1 MPTLTFLNTC
11 HFDHAAIGL
20 LQKSLDRLGIKRPL
34 IATDKGIAAAGI
46 LDTVKAAMNDGASA
60 IVFDETPGNPTEA
73 AVMAALKLY
82 ESEKCDGVIALGGGS
97 AMDLGKTVALLAVS
111 GGPLAQFDP
120 MTGGNKLVKGLA
132 PVIAIPTTS
141 GTGSEVSLGM
151 VIVLDDGRKMT
162 FGNPKF
168 IPPVAICDPDLTL
181 GLPPV
186 LTAATGM
193 DAITHCIEAVLVPSV
208 NPPAEG
214 IGLDGLWRG
223 WQALP
228 RAVKHGDDK
237 QARWNMMMASA
248 EGAHAFT
255 KGLGSVHAMS
265 HAIGRREDLKLHHG
279 TLNAVILPAVLR
291 FNAPHCEAKY
301 ERLRTAMGL
310 EPHADLAEAVETM
323 NDYIGM
329 PSGLKA
335 MGVSED
341 MIDDFVPHALADLA
355 HRTNPVQPTA
365 DDYKALFKAAM

>member
-1 MPTLTFLNTC
+1 MPTLSFLNTC
-11 HFDHAAIGL
+11 HFDHGAIGL
-20 LQKSLDRLGIKRPL
+20 LQKSLDRLGIRRPL

-46 LDTVKAAMNDGASA
+46 LDTVKAAMDDADTA
-60 IVFDETPGNPTEA
+60 VVFDETPGNPTEA
-73 AVMAALKLY
+73 AVMKALKLY
-82 ESEKCDGVIALGGGS
+82 QDEACDGVIALGGGS

-111 GGPLAQFDP
+111 GGPLSQFDP
-120 MTGGNKLVKGLA
+120 MTGGNKLVRGLA
-132 PVIAIPTTS
+132 PVIAVPTTS

-168 IPPVAICDPDLTL
+168 IPNVAICDPDLTL
-181 GLPPV
+181 GLPPM

-193 DAITHCIEAVLVPSV
+193 DAITHCIEAFLVPSV
-208 NPPAEG
+208 NPPADG
-214 IGLDGLWRG
+214 VGLDGLWRG
-223 WQALP
+223 WHALP
-228 RAVKHGDDK
+228 RAVKHGDDR
-237 QARWNMMMASA
+237 QARWDMMMAST

-291 FNAPHCEAKY
+291 FNAASCEAKY
-301 ERLRTAMGL
+301 ERLRAAMGL
-310 EPHADLAEAVETM
+310 EPHADLAAAVETM
-323 NDYIGM
+323 NQYIGM

-341 MIDDFVPHALADLA
+341 MIEDFVPHALADLA
-355 HRTNPVQPTA
+355 HRTNPVQPSG
-365 DDYKALFKAAM
+365 DEYRALFKAAM

>member
-11 HFDHAAIGL
+11 HFDHGAIGL

-46 LDTVKAAMNDGASA
+46 LDTVKDAMSDGSSA
-60 IVFDETPGNPTEA
+60 VVYDETPGNPTEA

-82 ESEKCDGVIALGGGS
+82 ETEKCDGVIALGGGS

-193 DAITHCIEAVLVPSV
+193 DAITHCIEAVLVPTV

-237 QARWNMMMASA
+237 QARWDMMMASA

-291 FNAPHCEAKY
+291 FNTPHCEAKY

-323 NDYIGM
+323 NEYIGM

-335 MGVSED
+335 MGVTED

-365 DDYKALFKAAM
+365 EEYKALFKAAM